1 MATKIYVYTNINADQ
16 NFSDTC
22 SRFCVYIFAMTY
34 RLSFGWSA
42 TIVKFTADSVSRCL
56 SFSSFRYYYFTST
69 LHCSIRSLLLC
80 QDSMRS
86 DELCL
91 EGLQTQGASVHAGTM
106 HIAHAHKVQQVQRS
120 VVLWFCSR
128 SKLSLVG
135 FVRVWSPHFTLFLPS
150 KYPFNY
156 RSHGAVIAHN
166 VAKKSQKYCWRK
178 ITIYNNCLQS
188 YIRSLQ

>member
-1 MATKIYVYTNINADQ
+1 MPTKISVTHVHVFVFI
-16 NFSDTC
+16 FS
-22 SRFCVYIFAMTY
+22 AMTY
-34 RLSFGWSA
+34 RLSFGLSA
-42 TIVKFTADSVSRCL
+42 TIAKFTADTVTRCL
-56 SFSSFRYYYFTST
+56 SSSSFRYYHFTST

-91 EGLQTQGASVHAGTM
+91 EGLQSQGASVHPGTM
-106 HIAHAHKVQQVQRS
+106 HLAHAHKAQQVQRS

-135 FVRVWSPHFTLFLPS
+135 LVRVWSPQFTLFLPS

-166 VAKKSQKYCWRK
+166 VAIWSQKYCWRK